1 MMGGP
6 SERSEKL
13 FYVGLSLEDRVPR
26 DHRLRAID
34 AAIDFGF
41 VRAEVAHLYGDNG
54 HVSLDP
60 AMTLRMMLLVY
71 LEGVRS
77 EREFMRQ
84 LPMRLDWLW
93 FCRLDLDSVIPDHSV
108 LSKARRRWGEELF
121 GKVFAR
127 VLEACDRAGLVGG
140 KTVHADSTLLKAS
153 ADREGRISRK
163 LWEQMEN
170 GLQPDEPLES
180 SDDDDPRGPALADR
194 AASPERSE
202 RAKLNSMLVSPVDP
216 DAATHTRRGVGTI
229 LGYRDH
235 RLTDDQ
241 HGIIL
246 ATHVTP
252 ADGDDGAQLPVL
264 LERMEDGLGRRP
276 EEATGDSQYG
286 TRSNYE
292 YCERRAIKPY
302 LKKRRGKGT
311 PRVSWVR
318 LLRPGCT
325 PGRALR
331 LMSRRRCVA
340 EGSFAEAHTRMD
352 HRRCRW
358 RGRWRVQIQAHLV
371 AMVQNIKKLAGSR
384 PRAAGGAAAAPLSS
398 NQPRML
404 LAIRSRR
411 ATAFSV

>member
-34 AAIDFGF
+34 GALDFGF

-60 AMTLRMMLLVY
+60 AMALRMMLLVY

-93 FCRLDLDSVIPDHSV
+93 FCRLDLDSAIPDHSV

-170 GLQPDEPLES
+170 GLRPDEPEAKADLDQ
-180 SDDDDPRGPALADR
+180 DDTPGPTLPGCG
-194 AASPERSE
+194 AASPARSD
-202 RAKLNSMLVSPVDP
+202 RAKLNRMLVSPVDP
-216 DAATHTRRGVGTI
+216 DAATHTRQGVGTM

-235 RLTDDQ
+235 RLTDDER
-241 HGIIL
+241 GIII

-264 LERMEDGLGRRP
+264 LERMADELGRRP
-276 EEATGDSQYG
+276 GEVTGDSQYG
-286 TRSNYE
+286 TRSNYD
-292 YCERRAIKPY
+292 YCERRGIRPY
-302 LKKRRGKGT
+302 LKKRRGKDT
-311 PRVSWVR
+311 PRVSWLR
-318 LLRPGCT
+318 LLRRGCN
-325 PGRALR
+325 PGRAIR
-331 LMSRRRCVA
+331 LMGRRRCVG
-340 EGSFAEAHTRMD
+340 EGSFAEAHSRMD
-352 HRRCRW
+352 HWRCRW
-358 RGRWRVQIQAHLV
+358 RKRWRVQIQAYLV
-371 AMVQNIKKLAGSR
+371 AIVQNIKKLARSR
-384 PRAAGGAAAAPLSS
+384 RQAAGGTAAVPSTCTYKV
-398 NQPRML
+398 L
-404 LAIRSRR
+404 LAQGLR
-411 ATAFSV
+411 